1 MSYKILV
8 INPGSTSTKIGVYED
23 ETLLFEE
30 TLRHST
36 EEIAK
41 YATIVDQKDFRKEL
55 IVDILAKNS
64 FDIKSLNVVVGR
76 GGLLKP
82 IPGGTYPV
90 SDALLADLKAGV
102 QGQHASN
109 LGGILAREIGD
120 EIGVPSYIVDPVV
133 VDEMEPVARYSGIPE
148 LPRISIFHAL
158 NQKAVA
164 KRYAKEQSV
173 SYDSLNL
180 VVVHM
185 GGGVSVGAHKNG
197 KVVDVNNTLDGDGPF
212 SPERSGGVPAGALV
226 KMCFSGQYTQAEV
239 YKKINGKG
247 GLNGYLGTNNMR
259 DVAERA
265 FEKGDEEA
273 AGVFHAFTY
282 QVAKEVGAM
291 AAVLNGKVDQIL
303 LTGGIAYS
311 DYVTSEIKEKVGF
324 IAPITV
330 YPGEDELLA
339 LAQGALRVLNGEEKA
354 KELGVTPMATWIGG
368 ELAGCDPAIMGIG
381 PVYSTRKVMKKLG
394 MEIGDFDLIEA
405 NEAFAAQSVAVG
417 KDLGFD
423 LSKLNVNGG
432 AIALGHPVGC
442 SGARILVSLLY
453 EMQKEDVHTG
463 LATLCVGGGMGCSA
477 IVEMDN

>member
-36 EEIAK
+36 EEISQ
-41 YATIVDQKDFRKEL
+41 YASIVDQKDFRKKL
-55 IVDILAKNS
+55 IVDILAANN
-64 FDIKSLNVVVGR
+64 FDMKSLNVIVGR

-90 SDALLADLKAGV
+90 SDALLEDLKIGK

-120 EIGVPSYIVDPVV
+120 ELGVPSYIVDPVV
-133 VDEMEPVARYSGIPE
+133 VDELEPVARYSGVPE

-164 KRYAKEQSV
+164 KRYAKEHHV
-173 SYDSLNL
+173 PYDSLNL
-180 VVVHM
+180 IVVHM

-197 KVVDVNNTLDGDGPF
+197 KVIDVNNTLDGDGPF
-212 SPERSGGVPAGALV
+212 SPERAGGVPAGQLI
-226 KMCFSGQYTQAEV
+226 KLCFSGEYTQAEI

-247 GLNGYLGTNNMR
+247 GLNAYLGTNDMR
-259 DVAERA
+259 EVAKMA
-265 FEKGDEEA
+265 FEEGNKEA
-273 AGVFHAFTY
+273 ENVFHAFTY
-282 QVAKEVGAM
+282 QVSKEVGAM
-291 AAVLNGKVDQIL
+291 AAVLAGKVDQII

-311 DYVTSEIKEKVGF
+311 EKIVEEIKEKIGF
-324 IAPITV
+324 ISEITV

-354 KELGVTPMATWIGG
+354 LE
-368 ELAGCDPAIMGIG
+368 
-381 PVYSTRKVMKKLG
+381 Y
-394 MEIGDFDLIEA
+394 
-405 NEAFAAQSVAVG
+405 
-417 KDLGFD
+417 
-423 LSKLNVNGG
+423 
-432 AIALGHPVGC
+432 
-442 SGARILVSLLY
+442 
-453 EMQKEDVHTG
+453 
-463 LATLCVGGGMGCSA
+463 
-477 IVEMDN
+477 